1 MYSKVVDLPG
11 GDDDEAENVD
21 FDGLLCDSDH
31 DLIEELV
38 WEEELVDSSGPL
50 MEQVPDADFSLGS
63 PEESVPKKDQAQCD
77 NNYIFD
83 ML

>member
-1 MYSKVVDLPG
+1 MYSKVVDLPS

-38 WEEELVDSSGPL
+38 
-50 MEQVPDADFSLGS
+50 
-63 PEESVPKKDQAQCD
+63 
-77 NNYIFD
+77 
-83 ML
+83 